1 VERFDLVVIGAGA
14 AGLTAAGTAA
24 ELGARVALADCGP
37 LGGLCVN
44 RGCIPK
50 KALVTAGR
58 VHRLVREASAFG
70 TLPGQVRLDWE
81 AVQRRQREIVEA
93 HRPAAADLEK
103 RGIRVAIG
111 TARFTDPHI
120 VEVDGR
126 PLGAERFVIA
136 AGSEA
141 VIPDVPGRELLITSD
156 RLLFLPDFP
165 DSLVFVGAGPVALE
179 LAGAFNDLGAR
190 VTVLARDAEIL
201 PGLDADVARNLRK
214 RMEGRGVTFRLQTT
228 VKTLARVSEGVRI
241 AFDSAGMANEMTSRQ
256 VCAAVGRRFHPRMIG
271 AARIGLEMGR
281 LGLRTSPYLATSVPH
296 IYAAG
301 DAAGNRQLTPVAA
314 HEGRIATLNA
324 LRGNTER
331 ADEAVIPQVVF
342 TTPEVGLVGMPYG
355 EAPAHGVHAAV
366 ARQDTRGSS
375 QSVTGGE
382 EPGYFKLVFDQ
393 DTQRLVGAQMVSP
406 VAEELIQFCALAIR
420 SRAPASAV
428 QAQISVYPSRGE
440 RLIQA
445 FGPAPD
451 ALSRAVEGVG
461 VVESRS

>member
-1 VERFDLVVIGAGA
+1 MERFDLVVIGAGA
-14 AGLTAAGTAA
+14 AGITAARTAA
-24 ELGARVALADCGP
+24 DLGAKVALAERGP

-50 KALVTAGR
+50 RALVAAGR
-58 VHRLVREASAFG
+58 VHRLVREAGAFG
-70 TLPGQVRLDWE
+70 TLPGEVQLDWE
-81 AVQRRQREIVEA
+81 TVQRRQRQIVETY
-93 HRPAAADLEK
+93 RPAAADLEK
-103 RGIRVAIG
+103 RGIRVVIG
-111 TARFTDPHI
+111 TARFTDPHV
-120 VEVDGR
+120 VEVDDR

-141 VIPDVPGRELLITSD
+141 VVPEVPGRELLITSD
-156 RLLFLPDFP
+156 QLLFLPAFP
-165 DSLVFVGAGPVALE
+165 DSLVFMGAGPVALE
-179 LAGAFNDLGAR
+179 LAGAFSDLGSR

-214 RMEGRGVTFRLQTT
+214 RMEARGVTFRLQTT
-228 VKTLARVSEGVRI
+228 VKALARTPGGVQT
-241 AFDSAGMANEMTSRQ
+241 AFDSAGMANEMTSTR

-271 AARIGLEMGR
+271 AGRIGLEMGR

-296 IYAAG
+296 MYAAG

-314 HEGRIATLNA
+314 HEGRIAALNA
-324 LRGNTER
+324 LRGNTNR

-342 TTPEVGLVGMPYG
+342 TTPEAAVVGIPYG

-366 ARQDTRGSS
+366 ARHDARGSS

-382 EPGYFKLVFDQ
+382 EAGYFKLVFDQ

-406 VAEELIQFCALAIR
+406 AAEELVQLCALAIR
-420 SRAPASAV
+420 SRVPAAAV
-428 QAQISVYPSRGE
+428 VAQISVYPSRGDH
-440 RLIQA
+440 LIRA

-451 ALSRAVEGVG
+451 ASSPTAEGLG